1 MLLFKDRIQTAFNE
15 ENHRRKAEGAP
26 RLTKTDLWKTAGMTS
41 AATTFWFDG
50 SNGADMDTCMKIAP
64 LMRVNAKWLFDGT
77 KPKHVVPPPVIADD
91 HTPIRFVNA
100 KASAGKGKLV
110 FSDDV
115 AKTLMF
121 RRDWLAKHDA
131 SPEDTLAFHVDGAS
145 MSDLHIVDGAV
156 VLANQKKTDPISK
169 KVYVL
174 WLHGQLYVK
183 QLVKHKGVWYARS
196 HNATHSDDYPDIPI
210 EPDDRIVGRVFWCG
224 FEL

>member
-1 MLLFKDRIQTAFNE
+1 MLLFKDRIQAAFNE
-15 ENHRRKAEGAP
+15 ENHRRKAEEAP
-26 RLTKTDLWKTAGMTS
+26 RLTKTDLWKAAGMTS
-41 AATTFWFDG
+41 AAATFWFDG

-77 KPKHVVPPPVIADD
+77 KPKNIDPPPSVADD
-91 HTPIRFVNA
+91 HTPIRFVDA

-110 FSDDV
+110 FSDDI

-121 RRDWLAKHDA
+121 RRDWLAKNDA

-145 MSDLHIVDGAV
+145 MTDLHIVDGAV

-174 WLHGQLYVK
+174 WLNGQLYVK
-183 QLVKHKGVWYARS
+183 QLVKQKGVWYARS
-196 HNATHSDDYPDIPI
+196 HNANQADDYPDIQI
-210 EPDDRIVGRVFWCG
+210 EPDDRIVGKVFWCG
-224 FEL
+224 FGL